1 MNLETLIDLAE
12 KILVLRGGRTSGN
25 WGHQGRPG
33 KKGGSKRGAGFKA
46 IGVRG
51 KPTRKEVKEKAKK
64 AKKTLEQDVKK
75 IINKTEGADPGWF
88 SKTHP
93 DKFYDGL
100 AEMRG
105 GQGWG
110 KSFDLS
116 TEKITLSQAQALAS
130 HYEKEQAGKLSKTS
144 QKNFE
149 SKKQSP
155 KAAKVSKKTK
165 VGDLK
170 NATEMSSFEAA
181 KSYESWHN
189 NMSPDE
195 NKALVWYQGNGYK
208 TINGHLRSGAAK
220 GQMTDQNIAN
230 LDKAIAKTSLP
241 KDTILYRGTAFSA
254 YSAQLGD
261 DPSKWV
267 GKTFE
272 DKGYM
277 STTVDFAQS
286 FSGVKAVVRA
296 PKGTKGGFLGNLPGG
311 SHNNEQEILMARGT
325 KMVITGVQYN
335 PTGKWITGITTEVID
350 QP

>member
-64 AKKTLEQDVKK
+64 AKKKLAADVESLYATIEGIGKTKTANDFYGVIQQGRHGGGTL
-75 IINKTEGADPGWF
+75 
-88 SKTHP
+88 
-93 DKFYDGL
+93 
-100 AEMRG
+100 
-105 GQGWG
+105 
-110 KSFDLS
+110 
-116 TEKITLSQAQALAS
+116 TLSQAQALS
-130 HYEKEQAGKLSKTS
+130 NKFEKEQAGQLSKTS

-149 SKKQSP
+149 NKKQSP
-155 KAAKVSKKTK
+155 KAAKISKKTK
-165 VGDLK
+165 VGNLK
-170 NATEMSSFEAA
+170 DATEMSPFEAA

-189 NMSPDE
+189 NMSQEE
-195 NKALVWYQGNGYK
+195 NKALVWYQGNGYQ
-208 TINGHLRSGAAK
+208 TINKHLRTGAAK

-230 LDKAIAKTSLP
+230 LDKAIDKTSLS

-254 YSAQLGD
+254 YSTQLGD

-277 STTVDFAQS
+277 STTVDFNQS
-286 FSGVKAVVRA
+286 FSGVKAVIRA

-311 SHNNEQEILMARGT
+311 THNNELEILMARGT
-325 KMVITGVQYN
+325 KMAITGVQYN
-335 PTGKWITGITTEVID
+335 PTGKWVTGITAEVID